1 MKLTI
6 SKKDIVGEGPKRLEV
21 RTKSG
26 STLSIPFESIEHGET
41 QVQISL
47 PANARV
53 RGQSKKVLDQFK

>member
-6 SKKDIVGEGPKRLEV
+6 SKKDIVREGVRRLEV

-26 STLSIPFESIEHGET
+26 STLSIPFESIVHEEEE
-41 QVQISL
+41 VQLDL

-53 RGQSKKVLDQFK
+53 HGQSKKVLDQFK

>member
-6 SKKDIVGEGPKRLEV
+6 SKKDIVREGPRRLEV
-21 RTKSG
+21 KTKSG
-26 STLSIPFESIEHGET
+26 STLSIPFESIAHEET

-53 RGQSKKVLDQFK
+53 HGQSEKVLDQFK